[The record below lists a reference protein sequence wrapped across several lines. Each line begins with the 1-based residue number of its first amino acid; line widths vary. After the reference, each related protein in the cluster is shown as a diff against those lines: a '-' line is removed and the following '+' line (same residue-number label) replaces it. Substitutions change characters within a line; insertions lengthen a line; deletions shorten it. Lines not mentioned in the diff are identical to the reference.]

1 MLSILR
7 LSTTTRPVRCGKRWT
22 STGASA
28 LDNPAYGWTGH
39 GGEEAVGTD
48 VGTEVALVALCPWRT
63 QAVLMKAAGT
73 AVVSATA
80 TPRCW
85 QRRLTAR
92 EARGHP
98 NSTTCH

>member
-7 LSTTTRPVRCGKRWT
+7 FSTTTRPIRRGKRWK

-28 LDNPAYGWTGH
+28 LDNPTYGWTGH
-39 GGEEAVGTD
+39 GRGEAVGTD
-48 VGTEVALVALCPWRT
+48 AGTEVALVAPCPWRT
-63 QAVLMKAAGT
+63 QAVPTRAAST
-73 AVVSATA
+73 ATVSATA
-80 TPRCW
+80 TARCW

-98 NSTTCH
+98 NSTACH